1 MSFALSL
8 AGALPAEPPRH
19 KGRNSI
25 LHVKIFSIHVLE
37 GFFEE
42 TLNRLCNK
50 FGRDL
55 MQMGLDYLKL
65 SDFEIRDRKILL
77 RLDINSP
84 MDPKTNRILDD
95 SRILA
100 AKPSL
105 EVLRDARVVVMA
117 HQSRPGKG
125 DFTSLQQHADLL
137 KTVCSQPVRF
147 VEDVMGPSA
156 KMAIN
161 ETRRG
166 EVLVLDNVRFC
177 AEENLEDKG
186 EKLAKTN
193 LVSRLAPLF
202 ELYVNDAFASAHR
215 SQASV
220 VGFPQ
225 VLPSAAGLLLE
236 KELTAL
242 SRLLGE
248 PDRPSTYLLGGA
260 KIEDKVPVIENILA
274 TGKAD
279 QVLVGGNVGKVFL
292 KAKNQKFNESDESW
306 LTSAIDSLQKASG
319 MLRKYGNRIVLPV
332 DFGTLTDGK
341 RSEVALRDITKV
353 TGDAMDI
360 GSQTSKIFAR
370 TVSESKTVVASGPMG
385 VFEQAGF
392 ESGTK
397 LVLEAMANSGAFT
410 VIGGGHLAGYAS
422 MLGISDKFSHV
433 STAGGAML
441 SMLAGEKLP
450 AITALEEASTR
461 YTKARKVS

>member
-1 MSFALSL
+1 M
-8 AGALPAEPPRH
+8 
-19 KGRNSI
+19 
-25 LHVKIFSIHVLE
+25 
-37 GFFEE
+37 
-42 TLNRLCNK
+42 K
-50 FGRDL
+50 FNC
-55 MQMGLDYLKL
+55 LKL
-65 SDFEIRDRKILL
+65 SDFEIRDKKVLL

-84 MDPKTNRILDD
+84 MDLKTNRILDN

-105 EVLRDARVVVMA
+105 EALREAKIVVMA

-125 DFTSLQQHADLL
+125 DFTSLQPHAELL
-137 KTVCSQPVRF
+137 KSVCSQPVRF

-156 KMAIN
+156 KKSIS
-161 ETRRG
+161 ETESG

-177 AEENLEDKG
+177 SEENLEDKG

-202 ELYVNDAFASAHR
+202 DLYVNDAFASAHR
-215 SQASV
+215 SQASM

-236 KELTAL
+236 KELGAL

-248 PDRPSTYLLGGA
+248 PNRPSTYLLGGA

-279 QVLVGGNVGKVFL
+279 HVLVGGNVGKVFL
-292 KAKNQKFNESDESW
+292 KAAGQKFNESDESW
-306 LTSAIDSLQKASG
+306 MTSSADQIRNARN
-319 MLRKYGNRIVLPV
+319 MLNKYGTRIVMPV
-332 DFGTLTDGK
+332 DFGTFSDNK
-341 RSEVALRDITKV
+341 RREVTV
-353 TGDAMDI
+353 TSIANNVGDVMDI
-360 GSQTSKIFAR
+360 GSETSKIFAQ
-370 TVSESKTVVASGPMG
+370 TISASKTVVASGPMG
-385 VFEQAGF
+385 VFEQTGF
-392 ESGTK
+392 ENGTRTI
-397 LVLEAMANSGAFT
+397 LEAMANSGAFT

-422 MLGISDKFSHV
+422 MLGIANRFSHV

-450 AITALEEASTR
+450 AIVALEESSSR
-461 YTKARKVS
+461 FRERRKAV